1 VRALARLGESSY
13 PLSGRGRGAVC
24 ALARLGESS
33 YPAGEGLCARLLDSE
48 SQAGLMKILENRE
61 TGIARN

>member
-1 VRALARLGESSY
+1 VREIRTG
-13 PLSGRGRGAVC
+13 
-24 ALARLGESS
+24 
-33 YPAGEGLCARLLDSE
+33 GLLLDSE